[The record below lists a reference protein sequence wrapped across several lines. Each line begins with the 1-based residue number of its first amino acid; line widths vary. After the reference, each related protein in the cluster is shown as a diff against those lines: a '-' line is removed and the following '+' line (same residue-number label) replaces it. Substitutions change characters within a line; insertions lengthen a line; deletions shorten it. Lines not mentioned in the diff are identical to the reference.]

1 MNTTEMLAQLAE
13 IKTLRTNAHGEPTFA
28 QVLGPIVDELAAVK
42 AELSALQ
49 ERETELKQLLAAA
62 GPDVIEGT
70 QHRASISITARTA
83 INWQAIAQHLK
94 PSRQLITAH
103 TTEGAPFAVVR
114 ISAKKTT

>member
-1 MNTTEMLAQLAE
+1 MNTNTTPQELAA
-13 IKTLRTNAHGEPTFA
+13 A
-28 QVLGPIVDELAAVK
+28 VDQLAAVK
-42 AELSALQ
+42 AELSELQ
-49 ERETELKQLLAAA
+49 AREAELKNILAAA

-70 QHRASISITARTA
+70 QHRAAISITARTA

-114 ISAKKTT
+114 ISAKKTS

>member
-1 MNTTEMLAQLAE
+1 MNTNTTPQELAA
-13 IKTLRTNAHGEPTFA
+13 A
-28 QVLGPIVDELAAVK
+28 VDQLAAVK
-42 AELSALQ
+42 AELSELQ
-49 ERETELKQLLAAA
+49 AREAELKQLLAAA

-70 QHRASISITARTA
+70 QHRAAISITARTA

-114 ISAKKTT
+114 ISAKKTS

>member
-1 MNTTEMLAQLAE
+1 MNTNTTPQELAA
-13 IKTLRTNAHGEPTFA
+13 A
-28 QVLGPIVDELAAVK
+28 VDQLAAVK
-42 AELSALQ
+42 AELSELQ
-49 ERETELKQLLAAA
+49 AREAELKNILAAA
-62 GPDVIEGT
+62 GPDIIEGT
-70 QHRASISITARTA
+70 QHRAAISITARTA

>member
-1 MNTTEMLAQLAE
+1 MNAKTETAAMLAATVDQLAE
-13 IKTLRTNAHGEPTFA
+13 VKTHIAT
-28 QVLGPIVDELAAVK
+28 
-42 AELSALQ
+42 LQ
-49 ERETELKQLLAAA
+49 ARETELKQILAAA

-70 QHRASISITARTA
+70 QHRAAISITARTA

-114 ISAKKTT
+114 ISAKKTS

>member
-1 MNTTEMLAQLAE
+1 MNTNTTPQELAA
-13 IKTLRTNAHGEPTFA
+13 A
-28 QVLGPIVDELAAVK
+28 VDQLAAVK
-42 AELSALQ
+42 AELSELQ
-49 ERETELKQLLAAA
+49 AREAELKQLLAAA

-70 QHRASISITARTA
+70 QHRAAISITARTA

>member
-1 MNTTEMLAQLAE
+1 MNTTTPQELAA
-13 IKTLRTNAHGEPTFA
+13 A
-28 QVLGPIVDELAAVK
+28 VDQLAAVK
-42 AELSALQ
+42 AELSELQ
-49 ERETELKQLLAAA
+49 AREAELKNILAAA

-70 QHRASISITARTA
+70 QHRAAISITARTA

-114 ISAKKTT
+114 ISAKKTS

>member
-1 MNTTEMLAQLAE
+1 MNINTTPQELAA
-13 IKTLRTNAHGEPTFA
+13 A
-28 QVLGPIVDELAAVK
+28 VDQLAAVK
-42 AELSALQ
+42 AELSELQ
-49 ERETELKQLLAAA
+49 AREAELKNILAAA

-70 QHRASISITARTA
+70 QHRAAISITARTA

-114 ISAKKTT
+114 ISAKKTS

>member
-1 MNTTEMLAQLAE
+1 MNAHTETTAMLAATVDQLAE
-13 IKTLRTNAHGEPTFA
+13 TKTHIAT
-28 QVLGPIVDELAAVK
+28 
-42 AELSALQ
+42 LQ
-49 ERETELKQLLAAA
+49 AREEELKAILAAA

-70 QHRASISITARTA
+70 QHRAAISISTRTA
-83 INWQAIAQHLK
+83 INWKAIAEHLK